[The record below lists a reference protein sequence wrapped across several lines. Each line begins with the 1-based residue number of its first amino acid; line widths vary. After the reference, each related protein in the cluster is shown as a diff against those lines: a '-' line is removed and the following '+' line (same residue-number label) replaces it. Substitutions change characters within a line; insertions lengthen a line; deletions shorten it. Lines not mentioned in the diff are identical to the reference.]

1 MDGFGSFWLVLLVVV
16 GGFWLVPVLVT
27 MIVQGYTSA
36 NHHLR
41 SRSCLSVLFRLINL
55 IIII

>member
-16 GGFWLVPVLVT
+16 GDFWLVPVIVT
-27 MIVQGYTSA
+27 VIVQQYTSA

-41 SRSCLSVLFRLINL
+41 SCSCLSVLFRLINL
-55 IIII
+55 IMII